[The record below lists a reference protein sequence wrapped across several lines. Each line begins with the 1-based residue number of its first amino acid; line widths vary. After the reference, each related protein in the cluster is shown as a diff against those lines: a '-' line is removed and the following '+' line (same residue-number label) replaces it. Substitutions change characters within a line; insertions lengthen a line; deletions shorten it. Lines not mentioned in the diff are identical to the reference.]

1 MIAQEGVV
9 YSFVTET
16 AGSKFQ
22 LYHFLGVCFGATS
35 LTLISIAAN
44 WKKKESYLGKLF

>member
-1 MIAQEGVV
+1 MISQEGVV

-22 LYHFLGVCFGATS
+22 LYHFLAVCFGATS

-44 WKKKESYLGKLF
+44 WKKKSPT